1 MLLLLARRAYAK
13 VLPKL
18 GSGAS
23 SDPWCGLG
31 LLVEKTVGEGPERSP
46 MGWLDRWPSVARQ
59 HFLAASVSGLLRQSK
74 DARALPDM
82 ASLVAHAN
90 EGRKHATAWGK
101 WGEPALVIFGVT
113 AGDEQSLAV
122 SSSPPA
128 RVLGVCAPPTEEG
141 FSKDVLATLAKAKG
155 LDLEVWAEIPAESA
169 CWQAWGTLQWDLLQR
184 MGVATWFQPPNQ
196 EGWPLYSA
204 FLEKAIQAWVRAPR
218 ADQWAWP
225 LADLLEQGMEDL
237 MIYGKP
243 AHRDTAPWPWE
254 GRCKNPDWF
263 RLRKQ
268 VWAAAQSALGGEGAL
283 EEIVLASVLA
293 DAGLLV
299 SFSNG

>member
-31 LLVEKTVGEGPERSP
+31 LLVEKTIGEGPDRSP
-46 MGWLDRWPSVARQ
+46 MGWLDQWPSVARQ
-59 HFLAASVSGLLRQSK
+59 HFLAASISALLRQSK
-74 DARALPDM
+74 EARVLPEM
-82 ASLVAHAN
+82 ASLVAQAN

-101 WGEPALVIFGVT
+101 WSGPAPVIFGVV
-113 AGDEQSLAV
+113 AGDEQAL
-122 SSSPPA
+122 SSSGPPPA
-128 RVLGVCAPPTEEG
+128 PVVGICAPPIEEG
-141 FSKDVLATLAKAKG
+141 FPKNVLATLSKAKG
-155 LDLEVWAEIPAESA
+155 LDLEVWAEVPAETPS
-169 CWQAWGTLQWDLLQR
+169 WESWGALQWDLLQR
-184 MGVATWFQPPNQ
+184 MGVAAWFQSPNQ
-196 EGWPLYSA
+196 EGWSAYSA
-204 FLEKAIQAWVRAPR
+204 FLEKAVQAWVRNPR
-218 ADQWAWP
+218 ADQWVWP
-225 LADLLEQGMEDL
+225 LADLIEQGMEDL

-283 EEIVLASVLA
+283 EEILLASVLA